1 MNFQNSQNALN
12 QARSLP
18 SATLPQAQGYPQ
30 IMAQPMFNPGI
41 HMHRALM
48 MQQFDI
54 ATIPNSDGRSTSYCT
69 GRPPTAPAWPSD
81 VWRASPTPAPLF
93 VQSVREVAVEEEGS
107 SEPVV
112 PVARRLRNRKPK
124 THKLEDYV
132 DPAKVNMAE
141 WLS

>member
-1 MNFQNSQNALN
+1 MSDPASFSSGHVETMNFQNSQNALN

-54 ATIPNSDGRSTSYCT
+54 ATIPNADVRPTSDRP
-69 GRPPTAPAWPSD
+69 GRPPTAPAWPSG
-81 VWRASPTPAPLF
+81 VCPLPYSPGLA
-93 VQSVREVAVEEEGS
+93 
-107 SEPVV
+107 
-112 PVARRLRNRKPK
+112 
-124 THKLEDYV
+124 
-132 DPAKVNMAE
+132 
-141 WLS
+141 